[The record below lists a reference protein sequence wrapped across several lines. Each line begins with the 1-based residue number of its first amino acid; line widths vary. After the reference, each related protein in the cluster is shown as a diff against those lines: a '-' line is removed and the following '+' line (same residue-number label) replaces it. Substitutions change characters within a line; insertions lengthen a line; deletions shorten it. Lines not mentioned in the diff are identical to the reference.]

1 MKDISTAFPTHQ
13 EAKSALDRLLEGFLD
28 REESS
33 SLQDIETATLGIAK
47 GVQIRDYALG
57 AIGLALGD
65 PADSLAFIE
74 GLMTLGTNSP
84 ALEALK
90 GAYAYEAGDKALAL
104 ECIEKALT
112 LENGHSLSLLL
123 RRVFGAGWPP
133 ASFVS
138 MRNEL
143 HAKVEAGLA
152 PLEAVLVGQ
161 E

>member
-1 MKDISTAFPTHQ
+1 MNEISTALPTHQ
-13 EAKSALDRLLEGFLD
+13 EAKSALDSLLVAFSDSAPLD
-28 REESS
+28 EA
-33 SLQDIETATLGIAK
+33 LIKTATLGIAK

-57 AIGLALGD
+57 GIGKALTD
-65 PADSLAFIE
+65 PSDSLRF
-74 GLMTLGTNSP
+74 LDSLLVLGTNSP

-143 HAKVEAGLA
+143 HTKVEAGLA
-152 PLEAVLVGQ
+152 PLESVIVGQ